1 MEFYWSKASPQRR
14 SNDAIMKIL
23 ILDDIAPVCGDYL
36 QRHGFEVEQAPTIN
50 NVRER
55 LAPFQAILVR
65 SASKLTAADIAAA
78 TVLRVIG
85 RAGVGIDNIDL
96 AAANQRRIAVISTPE
111 ANTISTAELT
121 FTLLL
126 AAARRVPM
134 AQRSLEQGL
143 WKRNDFRGVEL
154 FGKTLGVIGFGRIGR
169 EVAVRARAF
178 GMRVLAYD
186 PLIPAATIAHHHA
199 DAVDFTMAL
208 CQSDFITLHVPFNDS
223 TNKIINGEA
232 LKLCKP
238 GAYLINC
245 ARGGL
250 IDEQAVRQALDSGQL
265 GGVAL
270 DVFAQEP
277 PPKDHPLI
285 GHPRVVCLPHLGA
298 LTDEA
303 QTRAATEL
311 AENVAAYL
319 RDGARRGIVN
329 PEALG

>member
-1 MEFYWSKASPQRR
+1 
-14 SNDAIMKIL
+14 MKIL

-36 QRHGFEVEQAPTIN
+36 QQHGFEVEQAGN
-50 NVRER
+50 VKNVRER

-65 SASKLTAADIAAA
+65 SASKLTAAEIAAA
-78 TVLRVIG
+78 QGLRVIG

-96 AAANQRRIAVISTPE
+96 SAANQRQIAVISTPE

-121 FTLLL
+121 VALML
-126 AAARRVPM
+126 AVARRVPM

-169 EVAVRARAF
+169 EVAARAHAF
-178 GMRVLAYD
+178 GMRVIAYD
-186 PLIPAATIAHHHA
+186 PLIPATAITGNKAE
-199 DAVDFTMAL
+199 AVDLDTAFG
-208 CQSDFITLHVPFNDS
+208 QSDFITLHVPYNDS
-223 TNKIINGEA
+223 TKELINEET
-232 LKLCKP
+232 LKNIKH

-250 IDEQAVRQALDSGQL
+250 TDEQAVRQALDSGRL
-265 GGVAL
+265 AGIAL
-270 DVFAQEP
+270 DVYAEEP

-285 GHPRVVCLPHLGA
+285 GHPRVVCVPHLGA

-303 QTRAATEL
+303 QTRAAEEL
-311 AENVAAYL
+311 AANVAAYL
-319 RDGARRGIVN
+319 KNDSLRGVVN
-329 PEALG
+329 AEALGLKA